1 MFTFRNSSDA
11 TSALPL
17 LIGLIGPSGGGKTL
31 SALRLATGIQKIRG
45 GKIVALDT
53 EARRMLH
60 YRKQFDFRYL
70 EFTPPFSSLR
80 YCEALQAAAK
90 EAEGG
95 VVIVDSMSHEHES
108 TDGYLEYHEKEL
120 QRIAGDDW
128 KARQKNTFSA
138 WIKPAGDR
146 RKLINTLLQIDCA
159 FIFCFRA
166 KEKLKIIPG
175 QQPINLGW
183 QAIAGEEF
191 AYEMTVRCLLGPGA
205 NGVPDWSEDA
215 FKHHV
220 AKLGDS
226 HKAMFP
232 LGKQLDESIGERLAI
247 WAKGDGASQQNMSL
261 EPVKPS
267 IDWKSWADKFSANL
281 FKITTLQ
288 QLESIKSKNS
298 QKLLTLATESPSDFK
313 DVEAVIAKIAKNLT
327 PIENTAA

>member
-80 YCEALQAAAK
+80 YCEALEAAAK

-120 QRIAGDDW
+120 TRIAGDDW
-128 KARQKNTFSA
+128 KARQKATFTA
-138 WIKPAGDR
+138 WIKPSADR
-146 RKLINTLLQIDCA
+146 RKLINKILQIDCA
-159 FIFCFRA
+159 FIFCFRS
-166 KEKLKIIPG
+166 KEKLKIVAG
-175 QQPINLGW
+175 GQPIPLGW

-191 AYEMTVRCLLGPGA
+191 AYEMTVRCLLTPGA
-205 NGVPDWSEDA
+205 NGVPDWSESA
-215 FKHHV
+215 FKNHV

-226 HKAMFP
+226 HKVMFP
-232 LGKQLDESIGERLAI
+232 VGKQLDESIGERLAL
-247 WAKGDGASQQNMSL
+247 WAKGDSIADQPKQNT
-261 EPVKPS
+261 
-267 IDWKSWADKFSANL
+267 DWIIFGKNFSEKLKSC
-281 FKITTLQ
+281 
-288 QLESIKSKNS
+288 
-298 QKLLTLATESPSDFK
+298 LTLEDVEEIKKENAEKLIAMATEWKEGFSR
-313 DVEAVIAKIAKNLT
+313 VEQNIITIQKNLT
-327 PIENTAA
+327 PIELYN

>member
-80 YCEALQAAAK
+80 YCEALEAAAK

-120 QRIAGDDW
+120 TRIAGDDW
-128 KARQKNTFSA
+128 KARQKATFTA
-138 WIKPAGDR
+138 WIKPSADR
-146 RKLINTLLQIDCA
+146 RKLINKILQIDCA
-159 FIFCFRA
+159 FIFCFRS
-166 KEKLKIIPG
+166 KEKLKIVAG
-175 QQPINLGW
+175 GQPIPLGW

-191 AYEMTVRCLLGPGA
+191 AYEMTVRCLLTPGA
-205 NGVPDWSEDA
+205 NGVPDWSESA
-215 FKHHV
+215 FKNHV

-226 HKAMFP
+226 HKVMFTV
-232 LGKQLDESIGERLAI
+232 GKQLDESIGERLAL
-247 WAKGDGASQQNMSL
+247 WAKGDSIADQPKQNT
-261 EPVKPS
+261 
-267 IDWKSWADKFSANL
+267 DWIIFGKNFSEKLKSC
-281 FKITTLQ
+281 
-288 QLESIKSKNS
+288 
-298 QKLLTLATESPSDFK
+298 LTLEDVEEIKKENAEKLIAMATEWKEGFSR
-313 DVEAVIAKIAKNLT
+313 VEQNIITIQKNLT
-327 PIENTAA
+327 PIELYN